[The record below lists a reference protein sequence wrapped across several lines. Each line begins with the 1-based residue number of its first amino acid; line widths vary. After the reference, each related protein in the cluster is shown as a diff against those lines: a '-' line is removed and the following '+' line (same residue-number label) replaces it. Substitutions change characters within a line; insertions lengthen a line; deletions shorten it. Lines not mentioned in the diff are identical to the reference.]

1 MNSRARVEDENFRF
15 HHRRETLENRRS
27 PATLKLAV
35 ARTMKSKEL
44 CRDIFGL
51 AVRLL
56 GLYFL
61 YLVLRAVSPWLDLEV
76 IENASRN
83 DIINAILPMAFH
95 LAIAWWL
102 LRGDWLLRR
111 AYPDGPKVPVR
122 SSPPPE
128 QETSGTQ
135 SVPGKGLTEMDR
147 AEQKLASLVETPKGP
162 HAP

>member
-1 MNSRARVEDENFRF
+1 MKISNFDSAAKP
-15 HHRRETLENRRS
+15 LENEML
-27 PATLKLAV
+27 PVNLKSALAH
-35 ARTMKSKEL
+35 TMKSREL

-76 IENASRN
+76 IETASRH

-111 AYPDGPKVPVR
+111 AYPDGPKIPVR
-122 SSPPPE
+122 SSPPLD

-135 SVPGKGLTEMDR
+135 SVHSKGLTEMDR
-147 AEQKLASLVETPKGP
+147 AEQKLAALVEKPKDP
-162 HAP
+162 HGGI